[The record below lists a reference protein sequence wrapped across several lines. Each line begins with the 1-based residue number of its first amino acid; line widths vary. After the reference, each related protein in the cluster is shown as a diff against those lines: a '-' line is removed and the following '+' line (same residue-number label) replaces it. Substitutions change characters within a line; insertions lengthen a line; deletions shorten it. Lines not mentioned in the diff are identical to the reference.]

1 MSAISQPVA
10 GTTHQQEKQK
20 KPSGWD
26 QLRHLIPYLTRY
38 KGMAA
43 LGLLALTL
51 MGLVGALPQ
60 LIIGSI
66 VDLLKGSPQP
76 LSTLG
81 GASRAVLHPL
91 FSFYA
96 PLNRHALGLYCLI
109 LLGVMLLKGFLSF
122 WSRWIL
128 IGISREIEYDLRNDL
143 LARLVKL
150 EPEFY
155 VRNRTGDLM
164 SRVTNDLN
172 AVRMVLGPGIMYS
185 ATTFATM
192 VLAIF
197 FMAKLSSAL
206 TLWVLI
212 PVPFVVIS
220 VRYFGQIIH
229 RLSEQ
234 IQASLGVLSTR
245 AQENLTGIRVIRAYV
260 QEKPQ
265 ITAFDE
271 ANRDYVNQ
279 NIKLIGS
286 WSLFFPALSSMIG
299 ITVVILL
306 LVGGKEVID
315 QRVTLGTFSA
325 FYTFLIQLIFPMI
338 AIGWVTNIFQ
348 RGAASMGR
356 LRYILTAEPNICDT
370 GVALAAQQTESM
382 ASGNGQRP
390 HVGEVAGTSTPI
402 SAGSPIR
409 GDIEFRHL
417 NFSYPTSGNG
427 SGDVEVLHDI
437 NLHVP
442 AGSTLAIV
450 GPTGGG
456 KSTIAALIARLWEAP
471 PGTLFID
478 GRSIRDYPLAQ
489 LRRSIGY
496 VPQDTFL
503 FSETLRENIAFGVS
517 DAEEE
522 RIFEAAEIAS
532 ISGEIQSFPQRL
544 DTMVGERGV
553 TLSGGQKQRTS
564 LARAILRQPRILVLD
579 DSLSS
584 VDTDTEERILR
595 GLREVM
601 KQRTTI
607 LVSHRIST
615 VKGADQIAV
624 MREGRIV
631 ELGTHEELLAQGGY
645 YADLHRKQLLE
656 EELAARE

>member
-1 MSAISQPVA
+1 
-10 GTTHQQEKQK
+10 
-20 KPSGWD
+20 
-26 QLRHLIPYLTRY
+26 
-38 KGMAA
+38 
-43 LGLLALTL
+43 
-51 MGLVGALPQ
+51 
-60 LIIGSI
+60 
-66 VDLLKGSPQP
+66 
-76 LSTLG
+76 
-81 GASRAVLHPL
+81 
-91 FSFYA
+91 
-96 PLNRHALGLYCLI
+96 
-109 LLGVMLLKGFLSF
+109 
-122 WSRWIL
+122 
-128 IGISREIEYDLRNDL
+128 
-143 LARLVKL
+143 
-150 EPEFY
+150 
-155 VRNRTGDLM
+155 
-164 SRVTNDLN
+164 
-172 AVRMVLGPGIMYS
+172 
-185 ATTFATM
+185 
-192 VLAIF
+192 
-197 FMAKLSSAL
+197 
-206 TLWVLI
+206 
-212 PVPFVVIS
+212 
-220 VRYFGQIIH
+220 
-229 RLSEQ
+229 
-234 IQASLGVLSTR
+234 
-245 AQENLTGIRVIRAYV
+245 
-260 QEKPQ
+260 
-265 ITAFDE
+265 
-271 ANRDYVNQ
+271 
-279 NIKLIGS
+279 
-286 WSLFFPALSSMIG
+286 
-299 ITVVILL
+299 
-306 LVGGKEVID
+306 
-315 QRVTLGTFSA
+315 
-325 FYTFLIQLIFPMI
+325 
-338 AIGWVTNIFQ
+338 
-348 RGAASMGR
+348 MGR

-390 HVGEVAGTSTPI
+390 HVGEVTGTSTPI